1 MFKKMLFPLIAFSL
15 LGIAVSNVNKT
26 AYRETNNEALIKD
39 VGGENENHVEV
50 KEVVDLLND
59 NEFEAKFKGK
69 LKDVKVNSKEG
80 LLASKEVN
88 GNIVQ
93 YQLSQNSKV
102 GTYYIEA
109 KLQNNERVSKK
120 VFSYNYNDKLYFS
133 DLSKDNAFKKAVSYD
148 YENGLITYDQLMEE
162 YYRFTGELVSI
173 KEKVDAE
180 ENAETKGVVI
190 FDPGLVSNHY
200 LVTAEIK
207 YTDRDGNELPLTG
220 AKAQLKTSGGS
231 LLSTAF
237 SDESGVAL
245 FSFDYSAKRIS
256 NAKVI
261 VYAESETF
269 TVGTVKFS
277 TTPYAAHSFSNGLTW
292 TLNYGVPKNLEVT
305 IPYDTDSE
313 VVRSFTVFQATSRAQ
328 RIAKM
333 YSPTSLT
340 DGTHQNIIYG
350 LDFYT
355 GVNNIVNYFSGSN
368 LSSFS
373 YCGWSVIEYDDFDDW
388 QTITHEY
395 GHYVEYCNHNFNI
408 WIDEY
413 IAFGGPTHSDTDN
426 HFENKLNKYFAMK
439 LTWLEAWAEVFSMIC
454 YQEDTVV
461 SGSIYSNYYYEFNN
475 YVNNFTP
482 TDNSGEAQERTVA
495 NYLYNLYDGI
505 DSAHNDLIYLGAAAF
520 FNATMTPGIYTLT
533 DFVNSFNTS
542 YSRYNSNGL
551 LLEIGHIA
559 PNNLTVTFNGNDS
572 IKIEWL
578 PGGEGG
584 YPNNKFDLLF
594 FNSNGSLVYTISSI
608 NIFYN
613 YDYDMP
619 MTYWVNGSLVNT
631 LASYANGSP
640 LKVAVKG
647 YRVDVNTTSGPYMSS
662 FENLDFGI
670 YGMSYTDRNIPMGF
684 GYVKENIKLYN
695 GKRTLYRYNYSG
707 TGNLIFQTTGPED
720 TYIRVYDENKN
731 LIGQDDDSGYGENA
745 FVSVKATRATS
756 FYVEVRILYFDGAP
770 YLNFGLIVSEN
781 DGYYTSFISKPNSL
795 NDLIRFD
802 NIECLF
808 FPFFLESKKTR
819 SFVITV
825 KNDGAMVLDAFSKY
839 GFYLHVLDLSSV
851 DPMNGVTG
859 SSGQGSDHAT
869 RYANLYR
876 NHTYMVIISRGY
888 YESNETEWDTHFVF
902 FGLFADNN

>member
-26 AYRETNNEALIKD
+26 TYRETNNEAMIKD

-50 KEVVDLLND
+50 KEVVDLLNE
-59 NEFEAKFKGK
+59 NEFEAKFQGK

-80 LLASKEVN
+80 HLASKEVN

-120 VFSYNYNDKLYFS
+120 VFSYNYKDKLYFS

-173 KEKVDAE
+173 KESVNTD
-180 ENAETKGVVI
+180 ENTETKGIVI
-190 FDPGLVSNHY
+190 IDPAIVSNHY

-220 AKAQLKTSGGS
+220 AKAQLKTSGGT
-231 LLSTAF
+231 LLSTAY

-245 FSFDYSAKRIS
+245 FSFDYSSKKIS

-269 TVGTVKFS
+269 TVGTVRFS

-292 TLNYGVPKNLEVT
+292 TLSYGVPKNLEVT

-355 GVNNIVNYFSGSN
+355 AVNNIVSFFSGSN

-373 YCGWSVIEYDDFDDW
+373 YCGWSVIAYDDFGDW

-408 WIDEY
+408 WLDEY
-413 IAFGGPTHSDTDN
+413 IAFGGPEHSDPDN
-426 HFENKLNKYFAMK
+426 HFEDKHNKYFAMK
-439 LTWLEAWAEVFSMIC
+439 LTWTEAWAEVFSMIC
-454 YQEDTVV
+454 YDEDPVV
-461 SGSIYSNYYYEFNN
+461 SDSVYADYSYET
-475 YVNNFTP
+475 YHYDTHFTA
-482 TDNSGEAQERTVA
+482 TDNSGEAQERAVA

-505 DSAHNDLIYLGAAAF
+505 DSAHNDLIHLGAAAF

-533 DFVNSFNTS
+533 DFVKSFNTT
-542 YSRYNSNGL
+542 YSRYNANGL

-559 PNNLTVTFNGNDS
+559 PNNLTIYFNGNDS
-572 IKIEWL
+572 IRFDWF

-584 YPNNKFDLLF
+584 YPNNRFDLEF
-594 FNSNGSLVYTISSI
+594 YRPNGTRVYTISSI

-613 YDYDMP
+613 YDYDYP
-619 MTYWVNGSLVNT
+619 MTYYASYNEVSE
-631 LASYANGSP
+631 LASLSNGQP

-647 YRVDVNTTSGPYMSS
+647 YRVDPNTTSGPYMSS
-662 FENLDFGI
+662 FEELDFGI
-670 YGMSYTDRNIPMGF
+670 YGLSAVERNIGEGF
-684 GYVKENIKLYN
+684 GYVKETFALYDGSRKLY
-695 GKRTLYRYNYSG
+695 KYNYYGTGTLLFQTSG
-707 TGNLIFQTTGPED
+707 TAD
-720 TYIRVYDENKN
+720 TKLRVYDENRN
-731 LIGQDDDSGYGENA
+731 LIAQSNNEGNGSNA
-745 FVSVKATRATS
+745 FVSVRASGTTS
-756 FYVEVRILYFDGAP
+756 YYVETSIVNFNGAS
-770 YLNFGLIVSEN
+770 YLNTCLIVSEI
-781 DGYYTSFISKPNSL
+781 DGYYNSFISKPNSI

-802 NIECLF
+802 NLECLY

-819 SFVITV
+819 SFIITV
-825 KNDGAMVLDAFSKY
+825 KNDRAMVLDAFSKY
-839 GFYLHVLDLSSV
+839 GFYLHVLDLSSAY
-851 DPMNGVTG
+851 PMDGVTG

-888 YESNETEWDTHFVF
+888 YESNSTEWDTHFVF
-902 FGLFADNN
+902 FGLFANN